1 MGVKIPLKRP
11 LKYTGALWLVIPLQ
25 MWII

>member
-11 LKYTGALWLVIPLQ
+11 LKYTGAMWLVIRLQ